1 MTLELEEGEGRTQ
14 RRRVEEST
22 VPFSRNSSVRQT
34 KLALA
39 ASLLV

>member
-14 RRRVEEST
+14 RRVEEST